1 MGLPYKLAIFDC
13 DGVLFDSRE
22 ANRCYYNALLEK
34 LNLAP
39 MNEEQLDF
47 CHVHT
52 ANEAIEFLLQDQP
65 ESIKERARDIVKEID
80 YAPFLKYMKFEPG
93 VVDTLSSVRDR
104 LYTAISTNRSSTMPL
119 LVRMYNL
126 DTFFHKIVCALDVNN
141 PKPDPEGVFKILKFF
156 GIEPNQAIYIGDS
169 IVDQIVAQNAG
180 IPLIAYKNDDL
191 DAMFHVEHFLEIK
204 EILIGTR

>member
-1 MGLPYKLAIFDC
+1 MDLPFKLAIFDC

-52 ANEAIEFLLQDQP
+52 ADEAIEFLLKDHS
-65 ESIKERARDIVKEID
+65 ESIKKKARDIVKEID
-80 YAPFLKYMKFEPG
+80 YTPFLRYMRFEPG
-93 VVDTLSSVRDR
+93 VRDTLSFVKDR

-126 DTFFHKIVCALDVNN
+126 DDFFHKIVCALDVSN
-141 PKPDPEGVFKILKFF
+141 PKPDPEGVFKILNFF
-156 GIEPNQAIYIGDS
+156 SVDPSQAIYIGDS

-180 IPLIAYKNDDL
+180 VPLIAYKNGEL

-204 EILIGTR
+204 EILTGGI